1 MTENVYC
8 QSKYCDDPDEPL
20 RPDDYVAH
28 LRTYDKGTVMVCAG
42 CEDAYRDARSDAD
55 ANRGDAA
62 GTGWD
67 YPDWTF
73 GWYAYDDT
81 AID

>member
-8 QSKYCDDPDEPL
+8 QSKFCDYPDEL
-20 RPDDYVAH
+20 TDYVVR
-28 LRTYDKGTVMVCAG
+28 LRTYDEGTVTVCAG
-42 CEDAYRDARSDAD
+42 CEDAYRDAKSDAD

-73 GWYAYDDT
+73 GWYA
-81 AID
+81 